1 MIFIN
6 SIVVTVVQV
15 LSHIQLFATP
25 WTAACQAPLSS
36 AISPSLLEF
45 MSIELVMFSKLSS
58 SAVSF
63 SFVLHPFPG
72 SESFPM
78 SQALHIMQPKYWS
91 FSFSICP
98 SNEYSGLIS
107 FRIDWFK
114 LLAVQGAVKSLLH
127 HHNSKIPII
136 WHSAFFVGLPAG

>member
-45 MSIELVMFSKLSS
+45 MSIELVMLSKHFILCRLLLLCSS
-58 SAVSF
+58 SFPRIRVFPNESGSSHHAAK
-63 SFVLHPFPG
+63 VL
-72 SESFPM
+72 E
-78 SQALHIMQPKYWS
+78 L
-91 FSFSICP
+91 
-98 SNEYSGLIS
+98 
-107 FRIDWFK
+107 
-114 LLAVQGAVKSLLH
+114 
-127 HHNSKIPII
+127 
-136 WHSAFFVGLPAG
+136 